1 MTPMRLGWI
10 HTFIFISFNFIF
22 IPVFAGSLEDIKG
35 KTGWQPR
42 IHSEKLDSSGFA
54 ILRIDKYTGKEYWE
68 GMKYRE
74 IAVTWESP
82 QVDGVTVKLYVLLG
96 KGDNIGGSV
105 ILAERT
111 YDTTK
116 GTHKCGT
123 EIPSFTIKR
132 IGNIKDCYAELWYED
147 KLVARKH
154 GLARY
159 TPAGFDDSYHWW
171 EEKEVSESIG
181 FYWRDPGLR

>member
-1 MTPMRLGWI
+1 MRLGWI

-35 KTGWQPR
+35 KTGWQP
-42 IHSEKLDSSGFA
+42 S
-54 ILRIDKYTGKEYWE
+54 ILHPIKE
-68 GMKYRE
+68 
-74 IAVTWESP
+74 
-82 QVDGVTVKLYVLLG
+82 DGVTVKLYVLLG

-116 GTHKCGT
+116 GTHRCWTK
-123 EIPSFTIKR
+123 IPAFTIER
-132 IGNIKDCYAELWYED
+132 LGNIKDCYAELWYED